1 MSAKE
6 GGFKEKFYNE
16 IAPIVTGLGAAV
28 VILGALFKIQHY
40 PGASIM
46 LIVGLGTEALLFI
59 MFAFAPQ
66 HKDPD
71 WSKVYPELAEDYEGG
86 YDEDEYEEDEDGNVI
101 DNSNLTGEL
110 GNMLA
115 DANITQDT
123 INRLGEGLTGLSSN
137 VERMGSLTNAAVAS
151 EKYAE
156 SASKATDLLDS
167 VSHQYAATAKAME
180 GMSSAA
186 VDAGEYHTQVQNV
199 TKNLS
204 SLNAVYEMELADAN
218 SHLKAMN
225 KFHTNLSAA
234 MQNMA
239 DASKDTEQF
248 KQELSKLS
256 GNLSQLNK
264 VYGNML
270 TAMKG

>member
-1 MSAKE
+1 MSAK

-16 IAPIVTGLGAAV
+16 IAPVITGIGAAI

-59 MFAFAPQ
+59 MFAFAPI
-66 HKDPD
+66 HHEPD
-71 WSKVYPELAEDYEGG
+71 WTKVYPQLAHDFDG
-86 YDEDEYEEDEDGNVI
+86 EYEDDYAEEEEGVSQNAGLV
-101 DNSNLTGEL
+101 SQL
-110 GNMLA
+110 GDMMA
-115 DANITQDT
+115 DANISPET
-123 INRLGEGLTGLSSN
+123 INKLGQGLNSLSTN
-137 VERMGSLTNAAVAS
+137 VDKMGSLANAAVAS
-151 EKYAE
+151 ERYAE
-156 SASKATDLLDS
+156 SASKATDSLNTMS
-167 VSHQYAATAKAME
+167 QQYAATAKAME
-180 GMSSAA
+180 GMSDAA
-186 VDAGEYHTQVQNV
+186 VDAAEYHTQVQNV

-204 SLNAVYEMELADAN
+204 SLNAVYEMELQDAN

-225 KFHTNLSAA
+225 KFHGNLSAA

-248 KQELSKLS
+248 KVELSKLS
-256 GNLSQLNK
+256 TNLSQLNK

>member
-1 MSAKE
+1 MSAK
-6 GGFKEKFYNE
+6 GGFKDKFYND
-16 IAPIVTGLGAAV
+16 IAPIITGLGAAV

-59 MFAFAPQ
+59 MFAFAPV

-71 WSKVYPELAEDYEGG
+71 WTKVYPQLADDFDGE
-86 YDEDEYEEDEDGNVI
+86 YDDEYEDETGVAVSENAD
-101 DNSNLTGEL
+101 LTGQL
-110 GNMLA
+110 GDMLA
-115 DANITQDT
+115 GANVNQDT
-123 INRLGEGLTGLSSN
+123 INRLGEGLNSLSSN

-156 SASKATDLLDS
+156 TAQKATTSLETMS
-167 VSHQYAATAKAME
+167 QQYAATAKAME
-180 GMSSAA
+180 GMSNAA

-204 SLNAVYEMELADAN
+204 SLNAVYEMELQDAN

-225 KFHTNLSAA
+225 KFHANLSVA
-234 MQNMA
+234 MQNMS

>member
-1 MSAKE
+1 MSAK

-16 IAPIVTGLGAAV
+16 IAPVITGIGAAV

-40 PGASIM
+40 PGAGPM

-59 MFAFAPQ
+59 MFAFAPI

-71 WSKVYPELAEDYEGG
+71 WTKVYPQLADDFDG
-86 YDEDEYEEDEDGNVI
+86 EYEDDYAQ
-101 DNSNLTGEL
+101 DSNGVSANAGLVSQL
-110 GNMLA
+110 GDMMA
-115 DANITQDT
+115 DANISPET
-123 INRLGEGLTGLSSN
+123 INKLGQGLNSLSTN
-137 VERMGSLTNAAVAS
+137 VEKMSSLANAAVAS

-156 SASKATDLLDS
+156 SATKATDSLNTMS
-167 VSHQYAATAKAME
+167 QQYAATARAME
-180 GMSSAA
+180 GMSNAA
-186 VDAGEYHTQVQNV
+186 VDAAQYHTQVQNV

-204 SLNAVYEMELADAN
+204 SLNAVYEMELQDAN

-225 KFHTNLSAA
+225 KFHGNLSAA

-248 KQELSKLS
+248 KQELAKLS
-256 GNLSQLNK
+256 TNLSQLNK

>member
-1 MSAKE
+1 MSAK

-16 IAPIVTGLGAAV
+16 IAPVVTGIGAAV

-59 MFAFAPQ
+59 MFAFAPI

-71 WSKVYPELAEDYEGG
+71 WSKVYPELAEDFEGE
-86 YDEDEYEEDEDGNVI
+86 YDEDEYEEEGEAAI

-115 DANITQDT
+115 GAGVTQDT
-123 INRLGEGLTGLSSN
+123 INRLGEGLNGLSTN
-137 VERMGSLTNAAVAS
+137 VEKMGSLTNAAAAS
-151 EKYAE
+151 ERYSQ
-156 SASKATDLLDS
+156 SASKATESLDAMS
-167 VSHQYAATAKAME
+167 QQYAATAKAME

-204 SLNAVYEMELADAN
+204 SLNAVYEMELQDAN

-225 KFHTNLSAA
+225 KFHTNLSVA

-239 DASKDTEQF
+239 DAGKDTEQF